1 MNQSGGG
8 PADAA
13 VAGPDT
19 PGGMLRAERERR
31 GYSVQYAA
39 EDLHLDV
46 WVIEALEANRFE
58 ALGAPVY
65 AKGHLRKY
73 ASLLGLVPATV
84 LERYEAL
91 GGTPIEPTPIPAA
104 IAAPVPQRRKVS
116 KAPFWI
122 AAAIAVAAGATWLVY
137 EKLWPMMRRSDVA
150 TTSEVPV
157 APPPSPSPQV
167 EPKVEAQVVEQKV
180 EQAPAPAPSL
190 PSPAER
196 GRDGV
201 GASAPTEVRVRLQF
215 IEPSWAEI
223 YDATGKRLMFDMG
236 TPGRVRAVVG
246 VPPLRVNLGLASAVS
261 AQVDDRPI
269 VIPRRAG
276 KDGAKFV
283 IEADGSVKPDTALKT
298 AERE

>member
-1 MNQSGGG
+1 MNESGAG
-8 PADAA
+8 PAHAA
-13 VAGPDT
+13 VAEPDT

-46 WVIEALEANRFE
+46 WVIEALEANRFK

-73 ASLLGLVPATV
+73 ATLLGLSAATV

-104 IAAPVPQRRKVS
+104 MVAPVPQRRSVS
-116 KAPFWI
+116 KLPLWI
-122 AAAIAVAAGATWLVY
+122 AAAIAVAAGVAWLVY
-137 EKLWPMMRRSDVA
+137 ELWPIMRGTGVATSSDVPAVTVPPPATSEPQPEVERVALTAEAAA
-150 TTSEVPV
+150 TTPTVAEVH
-157 APPPSPSPQV
+157 
-167 EPKVEAQVVEQKV
+167 
-180 EQAPAPAPSL
+180 
-190 PSPAER
+190 
-196 GRDGV
+196 
-201 GASAPTEVRVRLQF
+201 VRLEF
-215 IEPSWAEI
+215 TEPSWTEI
-223 YDATGKRLMFDMG
+223 YDANDRRLMFDMG
-236 TPGRVRAVVG
+236 TPGRARTVAG
-246 VPPLRVNLGLASAVS
+246 VPPLRVNLGVASAVS

-276 KDGAKFV
+276 RDGAKFL
-283 IEADGSVKPDTALKT
+283 IEADGSVKPDSSLQT

>member
-13 VAGPDT
+13 AAGPDT

-73 ASLLGLVPATV
+73 ASLLGLAPATV

-91 GGTPIEPTPIPAA
+91 SGTPLEPTPIPAA
-104 IAAPVPQRRKVS
+104 IAAPVPQRRKVP

-122 AAAIAVAAGATWLVY
+122 AGAIAVAAGAAWLVY
-137 EKLWPMMRRSDVA
+137 EKLWPMLRHTDVA
-150 TTSEVPV
+150 TTSEVPAV
-157 APPPSPSPQV
+157 MPAPRPTPMPSEAPPQ
-167 EPKVEAQVVEQKV
+167 VEQKV
-180 EQAPAPAPSL
+180 EQAAPPAPAPVT
-190 PSPAER
+190 AT
-196 GRDGV
+196 
-201 GASAPTEVRVRLQF
+201 AANEVRVRLQF
-215 IEPSWAEI
+215 SEPSWAEI
-223 YDATGKRLMFDMG
+223 YDSTGKRLMFDMG
-236 TPGRVRAVVG
+236 TPGRVRTITG

-261 AQVDDRPI
+261 AQVNDRPI

-276 KDGAKFV
+276 KDGAKFQ
-283 IEADGSVKPDTALKT
+283 IEADGSVRPDISVQT
-298 AERE
+298 AER

>member
-1 MNQSGGG
+1 MNESGGG
-8 PADAA
+8 PTDAA

-73 ASLLGLVPATV
+73 AMLLGLAPAAV
-84 LERYEAL
+84 LDRYEAL
-91 GGTPIEPTPIPAA
+91 SGTPMEPTPIPAA
-104 IAAPVPQRRKVS
+104 IAAPVPQRRS
-116 KAPFWI
+116 MPKAPLWI
-122 AAAIAVAAGATWLVY
+122 ALAIAVAAGVAWLVY
-137 EKLWPMMRRSDVA
+137 QLWPLIQRSNGVA
-150 TTSEVPV
+150 SEVPAV
-157 APPPSPSPQV
+157 TAPQATPQLT
-167 EPKVEAQVVEQKV
+167 PTP
-180 EQAPAPAPSL
+180 APQPTASPAPSE
-190 PSPAER
+190 PPA
-196 GRDGV
+196 V
-201 GASAPTEVRVRLQF
+201 AVTTPHEVRVRLEF
-215 IEPSWAEI
+215 SEPSWAEI
-223 YDATGKRLMFDMG
+223 YDSTGRRLMFDMG
-236 TPGRVRAVVG
+236 TPGRVRTVAG
-246 VPPLRVNLGLASAVS
+246 APPLRINLGLASAVS
-261 AQVDDRPI
+261 AQVDDKPI

-283 IEADGSVKPDTALKT
+283 IEADGSVNPDSSLQT

>member
-1 MNQSGGG
+1 MNESGGG

-13 VAGPDT
+13 VSGPDT

-73 ASLLGLVPATV
+73 ASLLGLAPVTV

-91 GGTPIEPTPIPAA
+91 SGTPLEPTPIPAA
-104 IAAPVPQRRKVS
+104 IAAPVPQRRSVPKW
-116 KAPFWI
+116 PLWI
-122 AAAIAVAAGATWLVY
+122 VAAIAVAAGVAWLVY
-137 EKLWPMMRRSDVA
+137 TFWPMLRSANV
-150 TTSEVPV
+150 TSEVQLV
-157 APPPSPSPQV
+157 EPPQPTPSQSQQPAPQV
-167 EPKVEAQVVEQKV
+167 EPKVEQQAEQKVEQKV
-180 EQAPAPAPSL
+180 EQAPPPVTATA
-190 PSPAER
+190 AN
-196 GRDGV
+196 
-201 GASAPTEVRVRLQF
+201 EVRVRLQF
-215 IEPSWAEI
+215 SEPSWAEI
-223 YDATGKRLMFDMG
+223 YDSTGKRLMFDMG
-236 TPGRVRAVVG
+236 TPGRVRTIAG

-261 AQVDDRPI
+261 AEVNDRPI

-276 KDGAKFV
+276 KDGAKFQ
-283 IEADGSVKPDTALKT
+283 IEADGAVRNSSMQT